1 MIIYTATKAK
11 LIFISLILTIISNTS
26 SADGICDD
34 SENFDDP
41 RNLLNEYVE
50 YWGNEEYQE
59 MFCMVSNRLRR
70 KTNLE
75 IFEEDFYEYQEKSG
89 LPVEFE
95 IVDLVQ
101 DLGNKKL
108 WQVSVQ
114 FSNKHVGEKQY
125 SVYTEKTGKG
135 WAIGEGPFLTPDKIS
150 NLFQ

>member
-1 MIIYTATKAK
+1 MKIYTIRKTK
-11 LIFISLILTIISNTS
+11 LIFISLFLTIISNIS
-26 SADGICDD
+26 SADSICDD
-34 SENFDDP
+34 SENFDDSE
-41 RNLLNEYVE
+41 NLLNKYVE

-75 IFEEDFYEYQEKSG
+75 TFEKDFYEYQDLSG

-95 IVDLVQ
+95 IVDIIQ

-114 FSNKHVGEKQY
+114 FSNTHVGEKQY
-125 SVYTEKTGKG
+125 SVYTEEVGKG
-135 WAIGEGPFLTPDKIS
+135 WAIGEGPFLTPNKLS
-150 NLFQ
+150 NLFK